1 MPGNSTSGWTTVV
14 LFKIKIFLKTFIA
27 LAMKLWNS
35 TDCRN
40 LTYFPSLTVF
50 TFSSAWQG
58 QWSAGLLFQA
68 DSLSGD
74 LVPFLCLYFL
84 VLSALGEGLKQRFS
98 LGLEKPCS
106 LVSLSWVLCY
116 SVSIPFPPIFHLG
129 EKKSQIWNLYWND
142 CFFNYDVS
150 KSLGASR
157 GGNIPAGLEQ
167 VRSPGHGLLLN
178 LWFTLQQD

>member
-1 MPGNSTSGWTTVV
+1 M
-14 LFKIKIFLKTFIA
+14 LFKIKTFLKTFIA
-27 LAMKLWNS
+27 LAMKLRNS
-35 TDCRN
+35 ADRRN
-40 LTYFPSLTVF
+40 LTSFPSLTAF

-106 LVSLSWVLCY
+106 LVSLS
-116 SVSIPFPPIFHLG
+116 
-129 EKKSQIWNLYWND
+129 
-142 CFFNYDVS
+142 
-150 KSLGASR
+150 
-157 GGNIPAGLEQ
+157 
-167 VRSPGHGLLLN
+167 
-178 LWFTLQQD
+178 